1 MAGGFLSTFV
11 GLLCQ
16 ILAFAIFARALL
28 TWIPNI
34 RPDNPIVRFL
44 TDITDP
50 VLAPLQRVIPRI
62 GMMDITPLIAMIL
75 LSQAGGILAQSL
87 RSAGL

>member
-1 MAGGFLSTFV
+1 MPVGFLSTFV

-16 ILAFAIFARALL
+16 ILAFAIFARAL
-28 TWIPNI
+28 TSWIPNL

-44 TDITDP
+44 FDITEP
-50 VLAPLQRVIPRI
+50 ILAPMRRVIPSI

-75 LSQAGGILAQSL
+75 LSQAGSILASSL
-87 RSAGL
+87 RGAGL